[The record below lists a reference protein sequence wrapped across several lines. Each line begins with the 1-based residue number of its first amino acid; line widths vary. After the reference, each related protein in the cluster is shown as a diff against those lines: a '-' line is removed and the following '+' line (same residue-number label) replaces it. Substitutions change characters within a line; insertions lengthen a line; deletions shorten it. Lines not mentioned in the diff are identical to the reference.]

1 MASQKL
7 LGAIEDPPR
16 EGRGLAQN
24 AGYLTNQI
32 ACNLGVPIVEGTF
45 GFRMKQQSLLSF
57 FSPPAKKPPTG
68 GDAKEGTPAT
78 SAKKAPAAKP
88 SAAKATPAKS
98 TPAKSPVAKTTPA
111 KTTPAKTTPAKTT
124 PAKTTPAKT
133 TPAKAEASMPR
144 VELTPRAKPQKSYK
158 DVLGSS
164 SDDDADDDE
173 PLTKKRK
180 RLTKPQSKAIAISD
194 DDEEDEWKEPKDVV
208 MVESDDGSVSL
219 ASESEEDV
227 KPIQKKAKTKSP
239 VTKKA
244 PLKAAK
250 APTKETPPA
259 GSGGT
264 LRQHDAWPWLH
275 AERMDMKKRKP
286 SDPEYDDRT
295 LYLPETF
302 LSKETPAMQ
311 QWWAVKRENMDTVLF
326 FKVGKFYELFHMD
339 ADIGFKEL
347 QLNYMKGEK
356 AHSGFPEKAY
366 AKYSSQ
372 LVARGYRVARVEQ
385 TETPEMLK
393 ARGTKSKVVRRE
405 VCSLLS
411 PGTNTISF
419 LDGSTPV
426 LRTGVASY
434 LLALK
439 EEETSYG
446 LCLVD
451 CTTGAFVLGQFDDT
465 RQRDRLR
472 TVLAQFH
479 IAEIVHERHGLSKE
493 TKAVLNHGLAT
504 STCVRTELKAGAE
517 MWDATRTVR
526 ELKSAAYF
534 AAEAWPSVLLACI
547 DSDGTV
553 KADKALAIGALGGC
567 VWNLR
572 RSLIDHELLSLGQ
585 FATYTPPDASS
596 ELTQRY
602 VVLDGHT
609 ISNLELLR
617 NNYNGTR
624 QGSVLE
630 QLDKTITGFGKRRFE
645 EWLLKPLCHVD
656 EIHARLDAVADLIGL
671 HHSVVS
677 EVRSILKS
685 LPDLERLLS
694 RIHALG
700 SAHRAQTHPDG
711 RAIMYELASYNV
723 RKIKDFVA
731 ALNGFKSAI
740 RVVEL
745 LRDAVTA
752 PVLTEWVESYP
763 DVSEVLSFF
772 DAAFDHRQ
780 ALQSGTIQP
789 QAGVDADYD
798 DAANEVTTVLDELDV
813 YLQAQRKAL
822 KCKSIVYWGTK
833 REDRF
838 QLEVPESAIG
848 SQQPKA
854 YELKSKKKGFKRFHT
869 PEIRDLLRRLMA
881 AEDRKEDALKDQT
894 RKMFATFDM
903 HYAKWLAAVHALATL
918 DCLISLAL
926 ISGQSDGYVRPTF
939 VNAAADGPFLEI
951 VDGKHPSIAASVPD
965 FIPNDTTLSGSTP
978 MLLLSGPN
986 MGGKST
992 LLRQNC
998 ILVLMAQMGCYVP
1011 ATSCALTPVDRIFTR
1026 LGASDRILAGQSTL
1040 FVELAE
1046 TATILRH
1053 ASRHSL
1059 VILDELGRGTSTFDG
1074 TAIAYAVV
1082 EHLLHGIGC
1091 RTMFATHYH
1100 SLVEEYIEND
1110 RVGLGHMDC
1119 MVDPDNDA
1127 KVVFLYKL
1135 ADGICPKSY
1144 GLNVAT
1150 LAELPDDVITL
1161 AGAKSAE
1168 FEDALKNTFACS
1180 ELQSAVRNAAA
1191 ASDGAAL
1198 RALWTNLA

>member
-1 MASQKL
+1 
-7 LGAIEDPPR
+7 
-16 EGRGLAQN
+16 
-24 AGYLTNQI
+24 
-32 ACNLGVPIVEGTF
+32 
-45 GFRMKQQSLLSF
+45 MKQQSLLSF
-57 FSPPAKKPPTG
+57 FSPPAKKPPAD
-68 GDAKEGTPAT
+68 GDAKGGTPST
-78 SAKKAPAAKP
+78 PAKKPPATTTSSAAKAKSTPAKSPVAKMAPAKSTP
-88 SAAKATPAKS
+88 AKATPAKS
-98 TPAKSPVAKTTPA
+98 TPAKTTL
-111 KTTPAKTTPAKTT
+111 T
-124 PAKTTPAKT
+124 
-133 TPAKAEASMPR
+133 KAEASTPR
-144 VELTPRAKPQKSYK
+144 VELTPRAKPRKSYK

-164 SDDDADDDE
+164 SEGESDDDE

-194 DDEEDEWKEPKDVV
+194 DDEEEWNEPQKDVV
-208 MVESDDGSVSL
+208 MIESDDGSVSL
-219 ASESEEDV
+219 ASESEEDE
-227 KPIQKKAKTKSP
+227 KPVKKAKSKTP
-239 VTKKA
+239 MTKKA

-250 APTKETPPA
+250 APTKASTATPPA

-286 SDPEYDDRT
+286 SDPEYDART
-295 LYLPETF
+295 IYVPDAF

-405 VCSLLS
+405 ICSLLS

-419 LDGSTPV
+419 LDGSTPL

-439 EEETSYG
+439 EDETSYG

-451 CTTGAFVLGQFDDT
+451 CTTGAFLLGQFEDT
-465 RQRDRLR
+465 LQRDRLR

-504 STCVRTELKAGAE
+504 STCIRTELKAGAE
-517 MWDATRTVR
+517 MWDATRTLR
-526 ELKSAAYF
+526 ELQSAAYF
-534 AAEAWPSVLLACI
+534 AAEAWPHVLSACV

-553 KADKALAIGALGGC
+553 KAEKALALGALGGC

-585 FATYTPPDASS
+585 FATYTPPDASGA
-596 ELTQRY
+596 LTQRY

-624 QGSVLE
+624 QGSLLE

-656 EIHARLDAVADLIGL
+656 EIHARLDAVADLIAL
-671 HHSVVS
+671 HHSVVL

-731 ALNGFKSAI
+731 ALNGFKAAI
-740 RVVEL
+740 RIVDL

-752 PVLTEWVESYP
+752 PVLTAWVSSYP

-798 DAANEVTTVLDELDV
+798 DAANEVANVLDELDA
-813 YLQAQRKAL
+813 YLQSQRSAL

-848 SQQPKA
+848 SHQPKA

-894 RKMFATFDM
+894 RKMFATFDAQ
-903 HYAKWLAAVHALATL
+903 YAQWLAAVHALATL
-918 DCLISLAL
+918 DCLVSLAL

-939 VNAAADGPFLEI
+939 VDADDDTGPFLEI
-951 VDGKHPSIAASVPD
+951 VEGKHPSIAASVPD
-965 FIPNDTTLSGSTP
+965 FIPNDTHLRGSTP

-1011 ATSCALTPVDRIFTR
+1011 ATSCTLTPVDRIFTR

-1119 MVDPDNDA
+1119 MVDPTNDA

-1150 LAELPDDVITL
+1150 LAELPESVIQL

-1191 ASDGAAL
+1191 AGDGAAL
-1198 RALWTNLA
+1198 RALWTSLA